1 LAGRTPGPQTR
12 LPRVACPDAKH
23 KGSRVKAAG
32 TREAKSGRR
41 RDYRCYPT
49 GSTPH
54 KFAVIIDVPDRTVPA
69 YATPPDCPSHG
80 ANAAIKRDGTYGPKG
95 ESMRRQ
101 KYCCRP
107 NDLAER
113 ARYARG
119 VHYFT
124 PPLAREHVHFG
135 ADHCGACEEFR
146 GVHRGEQVVARRQSW
161 NLRVVAEGL
170 SRLSAGESY
179 SSVSRW
185 ALDSTGRNRTRPAR
199 LSVAEKKRRAA
210 VKAWRATLPRRKRG
224 VPRAGSTCQGVAR
237 CIGRRP

>member
-1 LAGRTPGPQTR
+1 MNDLAGRTPGPQAR
-12 LPRVACPDAKH
+12 LPRVARPDAKH

-41 RDYRCYPT
+41 RDYRCYPI
-49 GSTPH
+49 GGTPH

-69 YATPPDCPSHG
+69 YATPPDSPSHG

-95 ESMRRQ
+95 ESVRRQ
-101 KYCCRP
+101 TYCCRP

-113 ARYARG
+113 AKYARG

-135 ADHCGACEEFR
+135 ADHCGECEEFL

-161 NLRVVAEGL
+161 NLRVGRPEFTVAPGWGSWCVRGRGPFEG
-170 SRLSAGESY
+170 SWPSICRTPASARPRGARR
-179 SSVSRW
+179 RW
-185 ALDSTGRNRTRPAR
+185 RHL
-199 LSVAEKKRRAA
+199 
-210 VKAWRATLPRRKRG
+210 
-224 VPRAGSTCQGVAR
+224 
-237 CIGRRP
+237 